1 MSKRRLTSLRD
12 TPESCQ
18 STQACLVNLHCI
30 STVDVLL
37 RVLTG
42 GVTSPHEMSSRRLQT
57 KDRDIAKGFND
68 STSVLYIVRVGVAKK
83 RVLAVAVAAVGATLS
98 LGAPA
103 AADPVD
109 DPCQLAVS
117 FLCRFMPMAPGL
129 DHDIDLTQN
138 SGTLNGQ
145 SLQQMPAGEL
155 PEDAPPA
162 PVCGASGCS

>member
-1 MSKRRLTSLRD
+1 MS
-12 TPESCQ
+12 
-18 STQACLVNLHCI
+18 
-30 STVDVLL
+30 
-37 RVLTG
+37 
-42 GVTSPHEMSSRRLQT
+42 
-57 KDRDIAKGFND
+57 F
-68 STSVLYIVRVGVAKK
+68 LYTVRVVVAQK
-83 RVLAVAVAAVGATLS
+83 RVLIATVAAVAAALS
-98 LGAPA
+98 MAAPA

-145 SLQQMPAGEL
+145 RLQQMPAGEL